1 VDEDVEVTS
10 SSNSNL
16 QRYKVNKGDT
26 ISEIAEKYKVSTRMI
41 RKWNGLRSNKIY
53 AGQTLKIY
61 SNHSVVTSTDDYS
74 EENSANVNYYKVRTG
89 DTIGKISELYKVS
102 SSDIRQWNDLSGDK
116 IVAGQT
122 LKIYSDAGPNP
133 IPPKS
138 NEQKNLVKSSNT
150 EYYTVKK
157 GDTIW
162 DIAKLYDVQVAQI
175 KKWNDMSSNK
185 IMAGQTLKLYS
196 DKSITPT
203 NTVTKNST
211 GQKTHLV
218 KKGETISRIAETYK
232 VSINDIRQWN
242 NLKDD
247 NIIAGQSLV
256 IKSGSTTQL
265 LNMNTGSKFHIV
277 AAGESL
283 YAIAKMYNTT
293 ITKLKSL
300 NNLAGSHI
308 ETGQKL
314 RVI

>member
-1 VDEDVEVTS
+1 
-10 SSNSNL
+10 
-16 QRYKVNKGDT
+16 
-26 ISEIAEKYKVSTRMI
+26 
-41 RKWNGLRSNKIY
+41 
-53 AGQTLKIY
+53 
-61 SNHSVVTSTDDYS
+61 
-74 EENSANVNYYKVRTG
+74 
-89 DTIGKISELYKVS
+89 
-102 SSDIRQWNDLSGDK
+102 
-116 IVAGQT
+116 
-122 LKIYSDAGPNP
+122 
-133 IPPKS
+133 
-138 NEQKNLVKSSNT
+138 
-150 EYYTVKK
+150 
-157 GDTIW
+157 
-162 DIAKLYDVQVAQI
+162 LYDVQVAQI